1 MCVLILLSYLYKY
14 KIYSISKFK
23 NISIL
28 KTCENYL
35 NVYLY
40 MQIYYNMINNLI
52 EIYLCT

>member
-1 MCVLILLSYLYKY
+1 MCINSAFLFMKY

-28 KTCENYL
+28 KTYENYL

-40 MQIYYNMINNLI
+40 MQIYYNMINKFDRN
-52 EIYLCT
+52 IYLCI